1 MEPLE
6 IDVIEKGVGR
16 LLSQFQGK
24 VNIEALLTS
33 FLTSVQSAEDLV
45 FQTMRESELPLA
57 VGVQLDLLGLI
68 FTVPRDGRSDEDY
81 RNAIISNI
89 SIDTTKATIDSG
101 NELAAAINCPPVTN
115 FPSANLPY
123 DGTNVLWSKPNANV
137 IVEITAVDNDFLT
150 IPQVTRLGV
159 QDTVGA
165 GIKASTVMMKK
176 DFYMD
181 SLVEGTNSIQQNLI
195 EVDGGTV
202 PTQGELAYTTQTDS
216 PIASGNVVK
225 KSVTGSEFI
234 SSLEAVEINN
244 NLYAVIDAVSD
255 ITIDSVDYIYAS
267 FSNRIDTLP
276 TVSFVT
282 FYSSNINAGWSN
294 SSSIVEPLLITDS
307 AGLESLFLDYSGTGI
322 TTENETERFI
332 GILMEVRHD

>member
-1 MEPLE
+1 
-6 IDVIEKGVGR
+6 
-16 LLSQFQGK
+16 
-24 VNIEALLTS
+24 
-33 FLTSVQSAEDLV
+33 
-45 FQTMRESELPLA
+45 
-57 VGVQLDLLGLI
+57 
-68 FTVPRDGRSDEDY
+68 
-81 RNAIISNI
+81 
-89 SIDTTKATIDSG
+89 
-101 NELAAAINCPPVTN
+101 
-115 FPSANLPY
+115 
-123 DGTNVLWSKPNANV
+123 
-137 IVEITAVDNDFLT
+137 
-150 IPQVTRLGV
+150 
-159 QDTVGA
+159 
-165 GIKASTVMMKK
+165 MMKK

-216 PIASGNVVK
+216 PIASGNVLATSSVDLGVALSTTKNRFREHGKQEPTIITNGSGSSLFILTSSGDIITSNDGIFVK